1 MLIYMPYHVKTSQL
15 KESDKIF
22 VDHTI
27 LSHLSKSTTSL
38 NSQMPWQHGVVYGM
52 LTMVLLIVYKNPYA
66 LFRRIKWQ
74 LGETLCRSLT
84 AGQFVSVSSQ
94 TVVING
100 PLMKQLCFLRSPDA
114 ECATPFA
121 DCISLLSSFLIQ
133 LPITVCPRLWQSN
146 VGVTRQLGPRPGI
159 RYWLFCMSPG
169 TTVDPLTTSRHTP
182 H

>member
-1 MLIYMPYHVKTSQL
+1 MLIYMPCHVKTTEL

-74 LGETLCRSLT
+74 LEVCECFQSNCFNKRPINEAALFSPLT
-84 AGQFVSVSSQ
+84 
-94 TVVING
+94 
-100 PLMKQLCFLRSPDA
+100 PDA

-146 VGVTRQLGPRPGI
+146 VGVTPQLGPRPGS